1 MSICPPGY
9 RHYVCIWDEYECAHW
24 NPCSRIP
31 AFLIPQ
37 LTRPRIP
44 TNTMASS
51 EASSTSL
58 PSSSPSRKTD
68 SGVTH
73 TIPNSSVVTVT
84 RHTVVF
90 SEAPR
95 STESPSSVEV
105 ATSTSLCS
113 TCTPTPTPTSS
124 PSSNESERGTLS
136 AGAIA
141 GAATGAAIIIIILL
155 ILVFVSR
162 RRKKHR
168 ASCDKSEADTLG
180 IDSGATG
187 SEKLNSTK
195 DGLSRMSSDPF
206 APFGGRVD
214 RPRYSYRPSTG
225 TFELDGVAITAVE
238 LPATSIPE
246 VPDTVKTVTAA
257 LDKASEPD
265 TVDTAAKAPYE
276 ASDPDIVKTAARAPY
291 EGSEPRTAPPTP
303 EPAAT
308 LASPSSPQ
316 GKIAYNINT
325 EADAGAD
332 ARSFDHTGLGSKE
345 SHAKQKH
352 LKMERNPTKPLAD
365 DSRGSAAPS
374 RV

>member
-9 RHYVCIWDEYECAHW
+9 RHYVCILDEYECAHW

-44 TNTMASS
+44 TNTMALS

-58 PSSSPSRKTD
+58 PSPSPSRKTD

-95 STESPSSVEV
+95 STESSSSVE
-105 ATSTSLCS
+105 AAPSTSLCS
-113 TCTPTPTPTSS
+113 KCTPTPILTSS
-124 PSSNESERGTLS
+124 PSSNESKRGGTLS
-136 AGAIA
+136 VGAIA
-141 GAATGAAIIIIILL
+141 GAATGAAIIITILF

-168 ASCDKSEADTLG
+168 ASCDASEADTLG
-180 IDSGATG
+180 SDSGATG
-187 SEKLNSTK
+187 SEKLSSTK

-214 RPRYSYRPSTG
+214 KPHYSYRPSTG

-246 VPDTVKTVTAA
+246 VPDTVKTVIAA
-257 LDKASEPD
+257 PDKASEPD
-265 TVDTAAKAPYE
+265 TVDTAAAAPDE
-276 ASDPDIVKTAARAPY
+276 ASGPDTVKTAARAPDKA
-291 EGSEPRTAPPTP
+291 SEPRTAPPTP

-316 GKIAYNINT
+316 GKIAYVNQWNEYKALAAG
-325 EADAGAD
+325 EAFG
-332 ARSFDHTGLGSKE
+332 
-345 SHAKQKH
+345 
-352 LKMERNPTKPLAD
+352 
-365 DSRGSAAPS
+365 
-374 RV
+374 

>member
-37 LTRPRIP
+37 LTRGPRIP

-51 EASSTSL
+51 EASSTSPL
-58 PSSSPSRKTD
+58 PSPSPSRKTD
-68 SGVTH
+68 SGITH

-95 STESPSSVEV
+95 STASPSSVEA
-105 ATSTSLCS
+105 ATSTSRCS
-113 TCTPTPTPTSS
+113 TCTPTPTLTSS
-124 PSSNESERGTLS
+124 PLSNESERGTLS

-141 GAATGAAIIIIILL
+141 GAATGAAIIITILF

-168 ASCDKSEADTLG
+168 ASCDASEADTLG
-180 IDSGATG
+180 SDSGATG

-195 DGLSRMSSDPF
+195 DGFSRMSSDPF

-214 RPRYSYRPSTG
+214 KPNYSYRPSTG

-238 LPATSIPE
+238 LPAASMPE
-246 VPDTVKTVTAA
+246 VSETVKTATIAPGEGSEPDTVKTA
-257 LDKASEPD
+257 PD
-265 TVDTAAKAPYE
+265 E
-276 ASDPDIVKTAARAPY
+276 ASKPDIVKTAARAPDKA
-291 EGSEPRTAPPTP
+291 SEPRTASPTP

-316 GKIAYNINT
+316 GKIAYVNQWN
-325 EADAGAD
+325 EYKALAAGEIP
-332 ARSFDHTGLGSKE
+332 G
-345 SHAKQKH
+345 
-352 LKMERNPTKPLAD
+352 
-365 DSRGSAAPS
+365 
-374 RV
+374 